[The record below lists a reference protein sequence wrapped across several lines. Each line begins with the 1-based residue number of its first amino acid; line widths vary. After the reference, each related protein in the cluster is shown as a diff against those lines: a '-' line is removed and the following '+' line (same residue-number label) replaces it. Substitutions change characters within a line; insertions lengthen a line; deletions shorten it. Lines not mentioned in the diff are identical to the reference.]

1 MTGEIPTQQVEAA
14 KPPSTEWGW
23 RRILR
28 DTENLGVTLALLTMM
43 MLPVLESA
51 LRKSSRAGISGATLI
66 VQQLTF
72 VVGVLGGAI
81 AAREG
86 RLLAL
91 SALTTVLHGR
101 VKATVTVF
109 SQSFAAAVTAF
120 LCVASVQFVR
130 SEVPTGQVIAY
141 GIKTWQVESLM
152 PVGFA
157 VIALRLWWHSA
168 TTWRGRLVS
177 LALIGAFVAACL
189 WLPVSP
195 VKLKWPA
202 LAVLILATV
211 LGAPVFT
218 TLGGAAMI
226 LFWADDVPIAAVPL
240 THYSLVVN
248 PSLPTIPLFT
258 LAGYFLAEGGASRRL
273 VRVFNALF
281 GMIRGGPSIVTA
293 LACAFFTSFT
303 GGSGVTILALGGVLM
318 PVLIG
323 AKYRERTALGLLTGA
338 GSLGIL
344 FPPCLPLILYAI
356 IASQAKASI
365 TIEQMFLGGIV
376 PGCVMVALA
385 IWWGVAAGP
394 KTEGERKRFDAR
406 EARTALWD
414 AKWELLL
421 PAVALVALFGGF
433 ATPVEAAAVTALYA
447 FVVETIVY
455 RDLRIF
461 PNPHPDPL
469 PSEGRGE
476 ALKISSPPS
485 VGGEDQ
491 GEGERKSVVAV
502 VTDCGLLVGGVL
514 LILGVALG
522 FTQYLVDAQVPGRA
536 VAWATGAIHSKWLF
550 LLGLNVVLLFVGG
563 LVEIYAAIVVV
574 VPLLVPLGLAFG
586 IDPIHL
592 GIIFLTNMELGF
604 LAPPV
609 GLNLLLSSYRF
620 NKPMV
625 EVMRAVLPML
635 AVQFIGVLLI
645 TYLPPLTTTLPRLF
659 GR

>member
-1 MTGEIPTQQVEAA
+1 MADPLPAELAPLEMGEPET
-14 KPPSTEWGW
+14 KG
-23 RRILR
+23 ILCR
-28 DTENLGVTLALLTMM
+28 LRYVENLGVTLALLAMM
-43 MLPVLESA
+43 FLPVLESV
-51 LRKSSRAGISGATLI
+51 LRKTLHTGISGATLI
-66 VQQLTF
+66 VQQFTLI
-72 VVGVLGGAI
+72 VGMLGGAI
-81 AAREG
+81 AARDR

-91 SALTTVLHGR
+91 SALTTVFHGR
-101 VKATVTVF
+101 LKTAVTIF
-109 SQSFAAAVTAF
+109 SQSFAAAVSTF
-120 LCVASVQFVR
+120 LCVASVQFVQ
-130 SEVPTGQVIAY
+130 SEIPSGQVIAY
-141 GIKTWQVESLM
+141 GIKTWYVEMLL
-152 PVGFA
+152 PLGFG
-157 VIALRLWWHSA
+157 VIALRLLWHA
-168 TTWRGRLVS
+168 AKTWPGRVAAMVLT
-177 LALIGAFVAACL
+177 GAFIAAAM

-195 VKLKWPA
+195 AELKWPA
-202 LAVLILATV
+202 LGILLLATA

-226 LFWADDVPIAAVPL
+226 LFWAEQTPIAAVPL

-248 PSLPTIPLFT
+248 PSLPTVPLFT

-281 GMIRGGPSIVTA
+281 GQIRGGPAIVTA
-293 LACAFFTSFT
+293 LVCAFFTSFT

-323 AKYRERTALGLLTGA
+323 AKYPERTALGLLTGA

-356 IASQAKASI
+356 IASQAKANI
-365 TIEQMFLGGIV
+365 TIEQMFLGGLI

-394 KTEGERKRFDAR
+394 KLGRDRKRF
-406 EARTALWD
+406 EAHEAWVSVWQ
-414 AKWELLL
+414 AKWELLF
-421 PAVALVALFGGF
+421 PVVALVALFGGF

-447 FVVETIVY
+447 FLIETCLY
-455 RDLRIF
+455 RDLLICGGRASRRAAAQQELR
-461 PNPHPDPL
+461 PPAGDESG
-469 PSEGRGE
+469 SESAE
-476 ALKISSPPS
+476 TAAPAKT
-485 VGGEDQ
+485 
-491 GEGERKSVVAV
+491 VVEV

-522 FTQYLVDAQVPGRA
+522 FTQYLVDAQVPDQA
-536 VAWATGAIHSKWLF
+536 VAWATATIKSKWLF

-574 VPLLVPLGLAFG
+574 VPLLIPLGLAFG
-586 IDPIHL
+586 INPIHL
-592 GIIFLTNMELGF
+592 GIIFLANMELGF
-604 LAPPV
+604 LAPPI

-635 AVQFIGVLLI
+635 GVQFIGVLLI
-645 TYLPPLTTTLPRLF
+645 TYVPPLTTFLPRLF